1 MLSAVCQLYLNK
13 TIRKRIYV
21 YVCTHTHIHSYQVS
35 VLNTVFFIL
44 QNGFI
49 SMCWLQNNIKKN
61 KSYLPIDF
69 QYKIGV
75 NCHWEQFFLHKLQV
89 KVRKHDQPG
98 VC

>member
-1 MLSAVCQLYLNK
+1 
-13 TIRKRIYV
+13 
-21 YVCTHTHIHSYQVS
+21 
-35 VLNTVFFIL
+35 
-44 QNGFI
+44 
-49 SMCWLQNNIKKN
+49 MCWLQNNIKKN